1 MRPLPLFVAAVLG
14 TAMWGAAVFAATPV
28 AAQTSQATSQGTPGG
43 ATQSAALNLG
53 VALPVPQG
61 HCPMSEQ
68 QPAEREIIELTR
80 QINQGRNLVMAMF
93 ADCGELESLRNQ
105 GRALDNYGGYL
116 APLSAG
122 TEPLAMPRSQFLAAI
137 AQAVAQQDPVAAI
150 EGEMRERVE
159 RANLSLE
166 VGEMA
171 GLGLIHQD
179 DTAVYTGVIQSLVM
193 QDGSSER
200 VVAITGITLV
210 QGHPVSVNLFAPF
223 RDSATLEGLLAAQQ
237 QNLARFVAANA
248 VTN

>member
-1 MRPLPLFVAAVLG
+1 MRPLPLLFAAALSAAVLG
-14 TAMWGAAVFAATPV
+14 ASPA
-28 AAQTSQATSQGTPGG
+28 AAQTSQDK
-43 ATQSAALNLG
+43 TQSAALNLG

-68 QPAEREIIELTR
+68 HPAEREIIELTR

-93 ADCGELESLRNQ
+93 ADCAELESLRRQ

-122 TEPLAMPRSQFLAAI
+122 LEPLAMPRSQFLAAI

-159 RANLSLE
+159 RADLALE
-166 VGEMA
+166 VGEMS

-193 QDGSSER
+193 ADGSSER

-223 RDSATLEGLLAAQQ
+223 RDGGTVESLLVLQR
-237 QNLARFVAANA
+237 QNLARFVTANA
-248 VTN
+248 AVN

>member
-1 MRPLPLFVAAVLG
+1 MRPLPLLFAA
-14 TAMWGAAVFAATPV
+14 AMGAAVFTASFAAGPA
-28 AAQTSQATSQGTPGG
+28 AAQTSQGT
-43 ATQSAALNLG
+43 TQSAALKLG
-53 VALPVPQG
+53 VALPLPQG

-80 QINQGRNLVMAMF
+80 QINQGRNFVMAMF
-93 ADCGELESLRNQ
+93 ADCGELESLRGE

-116 APLSAG
+116 APISAG
-122 TEPLAMPRSQFLAAI
+122 TEPLAMPRGQFLAAI
-137 AQAVAQQDPVAAI
+137 AKAFAQQDPVAAI
-150 EGEMRERVE
+150 EDEMRERVE
-159 RANLSLE
+159 RADLALE

-193 QDGSSER
+193 EDGSSER

-223 RDSATLEGLLAAQQ
+223 RDSATVETLLVAQR